1 MLAPQEEFRMQRRP
15 GFALGFSLIALLVS
29 GCPEKPKE
37 QAAPAVSAE
46 PAAAT
51 SPNRD
56 GDDKDEKD
64 EKTEKAEK
72 KEQGGW

>member
-1 MLAPQEEFRMQRRP
+1 MQRRL
-15 GFALGFSLIALLVS
+15 GFALGFSVIALLVS

-37 QAAPAVSAE
+37 QPAPSASAE
-46 PAAAT
+46 PAAQTA
-51 SPNRD
+51 PNRD